1 MRENAGKEG
10 IRKISYRSYDLLPGL
25 GLLIMSENTYF

>member
-10 IRKISYRSYDLLPGL
+10 IRKISYINYDLLPGL
-25 GLLIMSENTYF
+25 GLPMMSENTYF